1 MDSESE
7 GMSLSPQG
15 IRCLQTLVAP
25 PASGG
30 NATDWSRM
38 TAEYDHGFPDDYRAF
53 MQVYGEGTFDDF
65 LYVDAPVS
73 EVYTNPPFP
82 MKEGTDTACF
92 TAEEEDFDEP
102 ELLIA
107 WGGTVDAD
115 LLCWYASDPDPNR
128 WTTVIWRRHWAS
140 PESWMRFDCGMGE
153 LLRRYAERE
162 IPHFW
167 ISDLRYQG
175 SRFVHS
181 RDQRRWRRMGLDP
194 WAVNP
199 LVA

>member
-1 MDSESE
+1 MDNESE
-7 GMSLSPQG
+7 GTSSEPPVVRGLRP
-15 IRCLQTLVAP
+15 LVAP

-30 NATDWSRM
+30 NAIDWPQM
-38 TAEYDHGFPDDYRAF
+38 ADEYGHGFPDDYQAF

-65 LYVDAPVS
+65 LYIDPPIS
-73 EVYTNPPFP
+73 EVYPDPSSAVR
-82 MKEGTDTACF
+82 GSTDTARF

-102 ELLIA
+102 DLLIA

-140 PESWMRFDCGMGE
+140 PECWMRFDCGMVE
-153 LLRRYAERE
+153 LLRRYVQRE

-167 ISDLRYQG
+167 INDLRYEG
-175 SRFVHS
+175 SRFVHN
-181 RDQRRWRRMGLDP
+181 RDARRWRLMRLDP
-194 WAVNP
+194 WGAEP
-199 LVA
+199 LGE